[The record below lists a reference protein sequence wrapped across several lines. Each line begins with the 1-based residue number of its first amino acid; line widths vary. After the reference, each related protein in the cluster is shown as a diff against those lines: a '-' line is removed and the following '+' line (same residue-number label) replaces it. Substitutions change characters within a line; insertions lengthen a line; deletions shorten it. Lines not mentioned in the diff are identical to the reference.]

1 MDKKYINTYYI
12 HINTKNRPEQAH
24 ETLDPPARG
33 STWGDFGPDD
43 EIGRL
48 NLLTEEKVLQA
59 VREVRAGK
67 IFCLSLPLDLPGG
80 NVLNPRRHPPALAPR
95 AATASLT

>member
-1 MDKKYINTYYI
+1 MKRWTQ
-12 HINTKNRPEQAH
+12 RPE
-24 ETLDPPARG
+24 G

-43 EIGRL
+43 ELGRL

-67 IFCLSLPLDLPGG
+67 VFCL
-80 NVLNPRRHPPALAPR
+80 
-95 AATASLT
+95 